1 MSKAKDKR
9 ERAAAEDVQYEDDF
23 GGSGRGGGDGS
34 KPKDDENSPTGNED
48 YYEVNE
54 RRGASDSRLVTT
66 QKEHSIPS
74 TRGLLRGA
82 RRRSRW
88 GVARQGWAPQAT
100 NHTRC
105 SSNRRVAP
113 AHFEALGVTTDATDA
128 QLKRAY
134 RLMSLKV
141 GHPVTRSC

>member
-9 ERAAAEDVQYEDDF
+9 ERAAAEDAHYEDDF

-66 QKEHSIPS
+66 QKDSSLPRCVRHDMAPRNLASSPLRRNTAFLRREDSS
-74 TRGLLRGA
+74 EARGVDRDGVW
-82 RRRSRW
+82 RVRSGR
-88 GVARQGWAPQAT
+88 
-100 NHTRC
+100 
-105 SSNRRVAP
+105 
-113 AHFEALGVTTDATDA
+113 
-128 QLKRAY
+128 LK
-134 RLMSLKV
+134 
-141 GHPVTRSC
+141 